1 MGDFI
6 ARQNAWILKVYAVL
20 SVLPALVN
28 LYYLPEAI
36 EKRLFWPIV
45 LAIFFSAST
54 IYLWFL
60 VLDKRKKLII
70 TKEGIWS
77 KKYKLLPWET
87 VVGYFFERRWGGK
100 ILTTFLFIDTTAG
113 GEPLKIEIT
122 YLDKSPGEI
131 SDAIQR
137 SSAGFKIETTGIHN
151 YKV

>member
-20 SVLPALVN
+20 FIPLALVN

-36 EKRLFWPIV
+36 EKQLFWPIV

-60 VLDKRKKLII
+60 VLDRRVKLII

-87 VVGYFFERRWGGK
+87 VVGYFFERRRGGK
-100 ILTTFLFIDTTAG
+100 ILSTFLFIDTTVG
-113 GEPLKIEIT
+113 GEPLKIETT
-122 YLDKSPGEI
+122 YLDKPPQEI

-137 SSAGFKIETTGIHN
+137 NSTGYKIYTSGVHN
-151 YKV
+151 SKI